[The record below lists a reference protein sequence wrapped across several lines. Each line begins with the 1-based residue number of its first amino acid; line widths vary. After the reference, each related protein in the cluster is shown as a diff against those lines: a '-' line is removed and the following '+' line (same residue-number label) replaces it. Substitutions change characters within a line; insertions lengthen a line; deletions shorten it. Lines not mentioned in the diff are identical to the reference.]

1 MLASLDPP
9 SPGRVAPRLRDQ
21 YVTTKP
27 IPPGMT
33 PATISSIAANNAF
46 ICGGSNLV
54 VAIALCWTVVL
65 CAIVQTGD
73 TT

>member
-1 MLASLDPP
+1 MPASLDP
-9 SPGRVAPRLRDQ
+9 SPGRVAPRLCDL
-21 YVTTKP
+21 YVARKP

-33 PATISSIAANNAF
+33 PATISSIAADNPF

-54 VAIALCWTVVL
+54 VAIALRWTVVL

>member
-1 MLASLDPP
+1 
-9 SPGRVAPRLRDQ
+9 
-21 YVTTKP
+21 
-27 IPPGMT
+27 MT